1 MYVLKSLV
9 KKGRQFTILILH
21 CSRITQVS
29 SADEFYTT
37 MGTLTQ
43 EMLDNDIVNADD
55 LIKVLLQFLLLILAP
70 YTNDLESFL

>member
-1 MYVLKSLV
+1 MLILVHLKYNVCIEKL
-9 KKGRQFTILILH
+9 KKESDLQFTILIPH

-55 LIKVLLQFLLLILAP
+55 LIKVLL
-70 YTNDLESFL
+70 